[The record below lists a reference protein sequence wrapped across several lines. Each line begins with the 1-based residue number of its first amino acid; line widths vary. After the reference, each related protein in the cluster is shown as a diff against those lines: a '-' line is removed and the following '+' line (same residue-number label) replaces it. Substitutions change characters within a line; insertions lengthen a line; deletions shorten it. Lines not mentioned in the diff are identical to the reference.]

1 MVVVVPDKVH
11 GEHSSNFCLILTTS
25 GLAGAATQALPRGGC
40 PTGEQS
46 IAREIQKNNRNYCR
60 AGNVTAPVTLGK
72 ATPRQRPQ
80 MALWTQ
86 ALDMR
91 GITLKLEN
99 DYLSNI

>member
-1 MVVVVPDKVH
+1 MQSDAL

-25 GLAGAATQALPRGGC
+25 GLAGAATQALPRGGG

-46 IAREIQKNNRNYCR
+46 IAREIEKNNRYHCR
-60 AGNVTAPVTLGK
+60 AGNVTAPVILGK

-80 MALWTQ
+80 MELWTQ

-91 GITLKLEN
+91 GTLEN

>member
-1 MVVVVPDKVH
+1 ML

-46 IAREIQKNNRNYCR
+46 IAREIEKNNRKKCR
-60 AGNVTAPVTLGK
+60 AGNVTAPVILGK

-80 MALWTQ
+80 MELWTQ

-91 GITLKLEN
+91 GNLEN